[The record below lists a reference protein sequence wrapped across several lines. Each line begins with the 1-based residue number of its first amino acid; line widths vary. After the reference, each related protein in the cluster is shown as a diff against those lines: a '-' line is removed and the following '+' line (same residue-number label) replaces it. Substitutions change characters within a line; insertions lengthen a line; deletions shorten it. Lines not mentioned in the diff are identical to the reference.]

1 MKSSYD
7 LKPPPDNIHELN
19 YITLFIQRIIFLFVL
34 YTMYRFLFVFQE
46 TEFFLK
52 RIKIRLSIAA
62 CILDDDDKNK
72 FFQDSLVGRFAETA
86 YH

>member
-1 MKSSYD
+1 M
-7 LKPPPDNIHELN
+7 
-19 YITLFIQRIIFLFVL
+19 L

-86 YH
+86 YHQQKFIQTVNILYSVIKLIE